1 MKAIPVHE
9 LREKILSG
17 ETTCEEQCHALLEEI
32 NRANKKFHHFCM
44 VSEKI
49 ALAQARELDK
59 KVKKGFRGKLLG
71 AGLSVKD
78 SICVEG
84 VETRAGSKVL
94 SGYIPPSSATV
105 VQRALGEGAF
115 VLGKTSQD
123 EFGFGSYS
131 VNVGVGFE
139 VPRNP
144 FDEGRA
150 CGGSSGGSAGFTS
163 LTKFTQVSF
172 GESTGGSIACP
183 ASFCGSVGLTPTYG
197 RLSRHGLI
205 DYGNSLD
212 KIGPMAKTVSEAAL
226 LLGVSAGADQ
236 KDSTC
241 VDKKTDSFESFA
253 GKSMKGKT
261 IGIVKDFTGDDLDK
275 GVASVF
281 FDTISFL
288 EKEGVKTKEVSLS
301 MNKKFAI
308 PAYYLLSTPEAST
321 NLARYCGMRYGLSND
336 FSGKSFDGYF
346 SEIRSKGFGME
357 AKRRLMLG
365 TFARMSGFRDAYYL
379 RALKVRRKLLG
390 EFKGLFNKVD
400 FVVHPTMPFVAPT
413 FSEIEKLTPLEHYFA
428 DIFLTPSNLGGFPHI
443 SVNAGFHKGMP
454 VGFMFTADHF
464 EEPMLVSAG
473 SMVEGLAKNA

>member
-1 MKAIPVHE
+1 MKALSVQA

-17 ETTCEEQCHALLEEI
+17 ETTCEEQCHSLLEEI
-32 NRANKKFHHFCM
+32 SKTNKKFHHFCM
-44 VSEKI
+44 VSEKV
-49 ALAQARELDK
+49 ALEQARELDK
-59 KVKKGFRGKLLG
+59 KVKKGFHGKLLG

-94 SGYIPPSSATV
+94 SGYVPPSSATV
-105 VQRALGEGAF
+105 VERALAEGAF

-163 LTKFTQVSF
+163 LTKLTQVSF

-183 ASFCGSVGLTPTYG
+183 ASFCGSVGFTPTYG
-197 RLSRHGLI
+197 LLSRHGLI

-212 KIGPMAKTVSEAAL
+212 KIGPMAKTVSEAARL
-226 LLGVSAGADQ
+226 LEVSSGPDN

-241 VDKKTDSFESFA
+241 VDKKTGGFESFV
-253 GKSMKGKT
+253 GKSLKGKT
-261 IGIVKDFTGDDLDK
+261 IGIVKDFVGNDLDF
-275 GVASVF
+275 GVAKVF
-281 FDTISFL
+281 FDMVSFL

-308 PAYYLLSTPEAST
+308 PAYYLISTPEAST
-321 NLARYCGMRYGLSND
+321 NLARYCGMRYGLSGD
-336 FSGKSFDGYF
+336 FAGKSFDEYF
-346 SEIRSKGFGME
+346 SEIRSNGFGLE
-357 AKRRLMLG
+357 VKRRLMLG

-379 RALKVRRKLLG
+379 RALKVRRKLML
-390 EFKGLFNKVD
+390 EFLELFKQVD
-400 FVVHPTMPFVAPT
+400 LVVHPAMPFVAPT
-413 FSEIEKLTPLEHYFA
+413 FSEIEKLTPVQHYFA

-454 VGFMFTADHF
+454 VGFMFTANHF
-464 EEPMLVSAG
+464 QESGLISAG
-473 SMVEGLAKNA
+473 SLVEEGAKNA